1 VEIKYLMIRASHL
14 DPLLRVLTDCRDG
27 RLCTSELL
35 VKLGGNRRM
44 ITQLV
49 VELQQCGLIEKSV
62 LRTGKGR
69 PKHMLRTTALGEEFL
84 SRYSE
89 LMRLPVQSNDNDLA
103 KAIRQAEFARRLVE
117 QNISPYARFQEVNR
131 IVKHIAGTEQ
141 AR

>member
-1 VEIKYLMIRASHL
+1 MIQASHL
-14 DPLLRVLTDCRDG
+14 DSLLRLLIDCRDG

-35 VKLGGNRRM
+35 VKLGGNRGTIM
-44 ITQLV
+44 QLV
-49 VELQQCGLIEKSV
+49 VELQQCGLIEKNV

-89 LMRLPVQSNDNDLA
+89 LMRTPVQSNDNDLA
-103 KAIRQAEFARRLVE
+103 KAIRQAEFARRLVK
-117 QNISPYARFQEVNR
+117 QNISPYARFQVVNR
-131 IVKHIAGTEQ
+131 IVKHIASTEQ